1 MPAQKYSPRNRLDV
15 SKNSNASSLP
25 DRITAKL
32 HAADKS
38 YTNNLNMD
46 QPTKWKDRFDKEIL
60 CDLEKY
66 FTFEEVADMQ
76 IKELVR
82 WKENDLK
89 GKSRTLYIKEISITN
104 DLIMN
109 VTDKTRL
116 ERLQNYEDRLP
127 CLNLRKFF
135 KKIRIYINLT
145 AYNIIKHKLFEG
157 LSIMVIVANSFTL
170 GAEDPTQE
178 EQTPFFLH
186 IDNVFLALYTTEM
199 VLKILG
205 LGFIFN

>member
-1 MPAQKYSPRNRLDV
+1 
-15 SKNSNASSLP
+15 
-25 DRITAKL
+25 
-32 HAADKS
+32 
-38 YTNNLNMD
+38 
-46 QPTKWKDRFDKEIL
+46 
-60 CDLEKY
+60 
-66 FTFEEVADMQ
+66 MQ

-145 AYNIIKHKLFEG
+145 AYNIIKHRVFEA
-157 LSIMVIVANSFTL
+157 LSIMIIVANSITL

-205 LGFIFN
+205 LGFIFNEGAYLRDSWNILDFIIVASAYVTLAQSMFV